1 MSKEY
6 SSVLE
11 AVKEESYCNFQLPFS
26 LELPSLPPI
35 PLIPIPDLT
44 LDFLIEL
51 ECPLDWYETY

>member
-26 LELPSLPPI
+26 FDLPPSLPIPI
-35 PLIPIPDLT
+35 IPIPDLT
-44 LDFLIEL
+44 FDFIFEL
-51 ECPLDWYETY
+51 ECPLD

>member
-1 MSKEY
+1 MAKEY
-6 SSVLE
+6 DS
-11 AVKEESYCNFQLPFS
+11 AIDAANQGSYCNFQLPFS

-51 ECPLDWYETY
+51 ECPLD